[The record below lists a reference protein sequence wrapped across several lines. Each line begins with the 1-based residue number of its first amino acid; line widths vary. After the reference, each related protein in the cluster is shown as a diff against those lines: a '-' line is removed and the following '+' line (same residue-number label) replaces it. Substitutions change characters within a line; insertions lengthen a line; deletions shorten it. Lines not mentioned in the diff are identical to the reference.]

1 MELLSNQE
9 MAYIFKV
16 LGDETRLQIVQLLQ
30 QNELCGCHLLS
41 HFAITQPTLS
51 YHMKQLV
58 AIDLVHVEKKGKWM
72 HYNLNR
78 AQYEKVKQFFQQKI
92 DIQVK
97 GCE

>member
-9 MAYIFKV
+9 MAHIFKV

-30 QNELCGCHLLS
+30 HNELCGCHLLA

-58 AIDLVHVEKKGKWM
+58 AIDLVQTEKKGKWV
-72 HYNLNR
+72 HYNLNGE
-78 AQYEKVKQFFQQKI
+78 QYEKVKQFFHEKI